1 MRNYLFLLLI
11 FICLG
16 NLRISAQVT
25 GSFVVNGD
33 IDKYY
38 PVTFNDGAWLQNSAT
53 ELEIG
58 RSKIHTDGTS
68 RGSLISKFRYHV
80 RNWGNEAHF
89 IDADIRT
96 GIHGSFVVTN
106 FIGGWVDVTS
116 ANSDANIVIWLRGGS
131 TTYYYKANVSVGPGV
146 YDGVTRSLPYRT
158 TNGVSYN
165 YKTAPD
171 SYVINS
177 GVSLSNS
184 LSVNGNVGIGT
195 TSSQEKLAVNGAMTL
210 LESYYKISSSTGLS
224 WANTNLIGHGWHAN
238 QDFTSIQVPGNA
250 ANTGELK
257 LFSDGNVAIGSKDNY
272 GYKLSVNG
280 TALFT
285 KAVVKNFNN
294 WPDYVFDSSYQLPSL
309 DSVAQFIQENKHL
322 PEIPSASVVEK
333 DGHDLGEVQKLL
345 LKKVEELTLYVIE
358 QDKRIKELK
367 TENES
372 IQLQNQTIKQ
382 ELKKIQESQ
391 RQ

>member
-1 MRNYLFLLLI
+1 MRNYLFLLLL

-38 PVTFNDGAWLQNSAT
+38 PVTFNDGSWLLNSAT

-58 RSKIHTDGTS
+58 RSKIHTDGSS

-80 RNWGNEAHF
+80 RNWGNEANF

-96 GIHGSFVVTN
+96 GIHASFVITN

-116 ANSDANIVIWLRGGS
+116 ANSDANIVIWLRGGT

-158 TNGVSYN
+158 TNGDSYN

-195 TSSQEKLAVNGAMTL
+195 TIAQEKLRVNGDMAL
-210 LESYYKISSSTGLS
+210 LESFYKVSSSRAS
-224 WANTNLIGHGWHAN
+224 WANTNLIGHGWHIN
-238 QDFTSIQVPGNA
+238 QDFTSIQVPGNT
-250 ANTGELK
+250 ANTGELR

-272 GYKLSVNG
+272 YQYKLSVNG
-280 TALFT
+280 AALFT
-285 KAVVKNFNN
+285 KAVVKSFNN

-309 DSVAQFIQENKHL
+309 DSVAQFIQANKHL
-322 PEIPSASVVEK
+322 PEIPSASVIEK
-333 DGHDLGEVQKLL
+333 EGHDLGEVQKLL

-358 QDKRIKELK
+358 QDKKMKEIIID
-367 TENES
+367 NER
-372 IQLQNQTIKQ
+372 LHEKV
-382 ELKKIQESQ
+382 KKLES
-391 RQ
+391 RKLPSP